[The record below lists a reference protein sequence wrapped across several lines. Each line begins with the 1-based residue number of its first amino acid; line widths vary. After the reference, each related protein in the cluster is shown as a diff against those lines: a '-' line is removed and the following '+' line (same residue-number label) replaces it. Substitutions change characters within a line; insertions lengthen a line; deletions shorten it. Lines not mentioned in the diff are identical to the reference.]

1 MSGASAAG
9 GHGAEVAQ
17 GERFRFGDNW
27 RAFLGALDEA
37 RIRAAEA
44 SLSGRLGLETLA
56 GRSFLDIG
64 CGSGLFSLAARRLG
78 ARVRSFDFDPQSVA
92 CCSEL
97 RRRYFP
103 DDPAWTI
110 EEGSALDAAWLASL
124 GEFDVVY
131 SWGVLHHTGSMWVAI
146 EHAIARVAPGGTLC
160 LALYNDQGWKSHFW
174 WFVKFVYNLLPA
186 PLDRAYGYLFG
197 ILAELANILKYT
209 LRLEPMKAIRPLLD
223 YRRRRGMSILHDM
236 QDWMGGFPFEFVRYP
251 VLVDYMAA
259 RGFTLVRGNEASS
272 LGCHEW
278 VFRGPA

>member
-1 MSGASAAG
+1 MTHRDEVAAG
-9 GHGAEVAQ
+9 Q
-17 GERFRFGDNW
+17 RFRFGDNW
-27 RAFLGALDEA
+27 SRFLEVLDDQRIADAEHCLKALLGVD
-37 RIRAAEA
+37 
-44 SLSGRLGLETLA
+44 SLTGKT
-56 GRSFLDIG
+56 FLDIG
-64 CGSGLFSLAARRLG
+64 SGSGLMSLVARRLG
-78 ARVRSFDFDPQSVA
+78 ATVRSFDYDPASVA
-92 CCSEL
+92 CTQEL
-97 RRRYFP
+97 RSRYFP
-103 DDPAWTI
+103 DDPAWSV
-110 EEGSALDAAWLASL
+110 EQGSVLDPRFMAGL
-124 GEFDVVY
+124 GQPDCVY

-197 ILAELANILKYT
+197 TLAEVANILKYT